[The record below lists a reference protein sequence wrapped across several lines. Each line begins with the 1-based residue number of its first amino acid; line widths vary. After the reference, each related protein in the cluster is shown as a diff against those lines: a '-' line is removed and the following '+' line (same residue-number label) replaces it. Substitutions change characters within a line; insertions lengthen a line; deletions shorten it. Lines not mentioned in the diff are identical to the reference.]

1 MLATALD
8 LEALSQTT
16 DREPLYSRQLLDEAL
31 VLLKDRVQDSEIGVS
46 DQTIVSVALF
56 AALEHD
62 RGDMRALNMHLE
74 GLKRMVH
81 IRGGLNAL
89 RCANALAANVVFCPE
104 NIQALYGIGAL
115 LVSTRSHLCPHPAL
129 LHSRATVTAG
139 TDDERSTYNARSSA
153 ELSVGCCIAYIH
165 AAERLLPFAI
175 LNDCRP
181 GSRPE
186 AVTHSSY
193 TNWTGATGPAALVT
207 CCRRSIQPLH
217 ARAIV
222 VRRSSRRSGN
232 RSRSE

>member
-89 RCANALAANVVFCPE
+89 RCANALAANVVFW
-104 NIQALYGIGAL
+104 
-115 LVSTRSHLCPHPAL
+115 
-129 LHSRATVTAG
+129 
-139 TDDERSTYNARSSA
+139 
-153 ELSVGCCIAYIH
+153 SVIDHNKC
-165 AAERLLPFAI
+165 
-175 LNDCRP
+175 D
-181 GSRPE
+181 
-186 AVTHSSY
+186 
-193 TNWTGATGPAALVT
+193 
-207 CCRRSIQPLH
+207 RRC
-217 ARAIV
+217 
-222 VRRSSRRSGN
+222 
-232 RSRSE
+232 